1 MVAVDDE
8 ESTAVMSPRYTEGTF
23 AVAAVKRLMPMVS
36 VAKDVADVA
45 GSGAVQVSH
54 VTVLPAVAEPVP
66 PLLT

>member
-8 ESTAVMSPRYTEGTF
+8 ESTAVMSPRYTEGT
-23 AVAAVKRLMPMVS
+23 VEVAVKRLMPMVS